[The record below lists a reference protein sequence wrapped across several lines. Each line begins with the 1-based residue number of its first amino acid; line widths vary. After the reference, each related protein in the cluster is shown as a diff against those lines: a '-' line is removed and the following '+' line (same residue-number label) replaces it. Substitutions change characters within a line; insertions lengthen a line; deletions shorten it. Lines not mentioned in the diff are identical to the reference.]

1 MRECIMK
8 IRVGVFFGGN
18 SVEHEISVISALQA
32 MNAMD
37 SEKYEIIPVYIT
49 RENEFYIGEAL
60 RTIEN
65 FSDLPALLKQ
75 CRQVIP
81 VKGKGCMELY
91 KYPFGMFGNKPC
103 AVLDVAFPIVHGT
116 NVEDGTLQGFLKYL
130 GAPVVGC
137 DVIAS
142 AVGMDKYVMKTILKD
157 AGVPVLDCIR
167 FSRFEYEENEMAC
180 VEAVEAKF
188 AYPVIVKPID
198 LGSSV
203 GIKIGHDRDGLQ
215 EAIKYAFEYAGN
227 ILVEPAITQLR
238 EINCSVLG
246 DTEQA
251 IASACEEPA
260 GSDEI
265 LSYKDKYMSSGA
277 SKGMA
282 SVKRKLPADLPAE
295 QYALVQ
301 QLAVTTFQALR
312 CNGVVRIDFM
322 IDGATNQVYVNEI
335 NTIPGSLAFYL
346 WKESGIE
353 YKELLD
359 RLIKL
364 ALKRERENKA
374 IRYDFKTDI
383 LKGFS
388 FGGTKGGKLGGKMG
402 AKF

>member
-1 MRECIMK
+1 MK

-37 SEKYEIIPVYIT
+37 EDRYEIIPVYIT
-49 RENEFYIGEAL
+49 RKNEFYIGEQL

-65 FSDLPALLKQ
+65 YTDPELLLNR

-103 AVLDVAFPIVHGT
+103 AIVDIAFPIVHGT
-116 NVEDGTLQGFLKYL
+116 NVEDGTLQGFLNYL
-130 GAPVVGC
+130 GAPVIGC
-137 DVIAS
+137 DVLSS

-157 AGVPVLDCIR
+157 VGIPVLDCIR
-167 FSRFEYEENEMAC
+167 FSHFEYEENEQMC
-180 VEAVEAKF
+180 IDSVESKF
-188 AYPVIVKPID
+188 SYPVIVKPID

-203 GIKIGHDRDGLQ
+203 GIKIGHDREGLR
-215 EAIKYAFEYAGN
+215 AAFKYAFAYAGN
-227 ILVEPAITQLR
+227 VLVEPAITKLR

-246 DTEQA
+246 DGECA
-251 IASACEEPA
+251 EASECEEPVN
-260 GSDEI
+260 SDEI
-265 LSYKDKYMSSGA
+265 LSYKDKYMSSSA

-282 SVKRKLPADLPAE
+282 SVRRKLPADLPAD
-295 QYALVQ
+295 QYANIQ
-301 QLAVTTFQALR
+301 KMAISTFQALR

-322 IDGATNQVYVNEI
+322 IDKSTNQIYVNEI

-346 WKESGIE
+346 WKESGME

-364 ALKRERENKA
+364 ALKRERENKS
-374 IRYDFKTDI
+374 IQYDFKTDI

-388 FGGTKGGKLGGKMG
+388 FGGAKGSKYDNKMGGK
-402 AKF
+402 F